1 MTRPANQPFTS
12 VTLDPR
18 SLETR
23 RDGAR
28 IFFIR
33 DVQPIFLEACRRQQ
47 ISFDA
52 FCAKMGSNRAAMVL
66 ILKGHDAVSP
76 SMLGLLRDFV
86 AAARGRISGMSSAA

>member
-1 MTRPANQPFTS
+1 MTRPAIPS
-12 VTLDPR
+12 LDPK

-28 IFFIR
+28 MFFTR
-33 DVQPIFLEACRRQQ
+33 DVQPVFLEACRRQQ

-86 AAARGRISGMSSAA
+86 AAAQGNAPGISTAA